1 MFGNILRL
9 RKIILTFA
17 RFGLLVYL
25 QRIPSFRRLIP
36 RRLKQ
41 EAQLPEGLRKALET
55 LGPTFIKI
63 GQILSTRVDILPP
76 EIINELSKLQDRVE
90 PVPFEEV
97 EGALKREMGEKYS
110 RVESIH
116 REPVASASLAQVHR
130 GRIDGIDVVFKVKR
144 PGVEKIIH
152 QDLNIL
158 FYIARI
164 LSRFKETS
172 WVKPIEI
179 YREFR
184 EFILREMNFLN
195 EGKTMKVIEKIIG
208 REERI
213 IIPEALEEFTTAN
226 LIVMEYIEGKKVSEL
241 ENPEEIIEPLVE
253 CWMKQIFDIGVFHAD
268 PHPGNILVKDGRIV
282 LVDFGLTGRLDT
294 VTRQVLSSIVSAV
307 IDMDTFH
314 IYRVF
319 YELGIIKSTFPVV
332 EFELEAREMIDTYLN
347 TPLEEIRILPL
358 YQRISSTLR
367 RMEVK
372 LPGNLLL
379 LGKTLVQIEGIC
391 RELKPDFVL
400 GIHLK
405 PYLEKMYLR
414 SFLPLRAGRDISV
427 IMRDTK
433 EIIHSFP
440 RIIYFFRALL
450 ERGRI
455 PIEIEGLKETIQALE
470 YAANTLAIGLI
481 VAAVII
487 GSTFIMRPS
496 PKFAPLGLI
505 GYFIAGVFGV
515 WFLYRII
522 RYRRF

>member
-1 MFGNILRL
+1 
-9 RKIILTFA
+9 
-17 RFGLLVYL
+17 
-25 QRIPSFRRLIP
+25 
-36 RRLKQ
+36 
-41 EAQLPEGLRKALET
+41 
-55 LGPTFIKI
+55 
-63 GQILSTRVDILPP
+63 
-76 EIINELSKLQDRVE
+76 
-90 PVPFEEV
+90 
-97 EGALKREMGEKYS
+97 
-110 RVESIH
+110 
-116 REPVASASLAQVHR
+116 
-130 GRIDGIDVVFKVKR
+130 
-144 PGVEKIIH
+144 
-152 QDLNIL
+152 
-158 FYIARI
+158 
-164 LSRFKETS
+164 
-172 WVKPIEI
+172 VKPLEI

-195 EGKTMKVIEKIIG
+195 EGKTMEVIGRIIG
-208 REERI
+208 RDERI
-213 IIPEALEEFTTAN
+213 IIPELLEEYTTAN
-226 LIVMEYIEGKKVSEL
+226 LIVMEYIEGKKISEL
-241 ENPEEIIEPLVE
+241 ENPEEIIEPVVE

-268 PHPGNILVKDGRIV
+268 PHPGNFLVKDGKIV
-282 LVDFGLTGRLDT
+282 LLDFGLTGRLDT

-332 EFELEAREMIDTYLN
+332 DFELEAREMIDTYLN

-414 SFLPLRAGRDISV
+414 SFLPLRAGKDISV

-433 EIIHSFP
+433 EVIHSFP

-455 PIEIEGLKETIQALE
+455 PMEIEGLKEAIQALE

-496 PKFAPLGLI
+496 PKLAPLGLI
-505 GYFIAGVFGV
+505 GYFIAGVFGI